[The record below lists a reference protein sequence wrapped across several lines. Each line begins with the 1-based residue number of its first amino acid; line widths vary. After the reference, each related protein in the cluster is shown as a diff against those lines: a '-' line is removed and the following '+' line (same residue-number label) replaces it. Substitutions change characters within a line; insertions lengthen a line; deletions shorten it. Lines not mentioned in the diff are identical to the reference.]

1 MRCISTIPIPIPIAM
16 GMTMAM
22 LWGVL
27 FFPVKHACAF
37 EIATRYAAI
46 FYHDQAA
53 LKKFNRSLYMGR
65 LSSRVPKTARETL
78 EDEVAAKIDFI
89 VEKTMAVL
97 DMYPPKLRFS
107 IVIHP
112 DPGHVQQDFKKLY
125 QVDVNYIAFYSPSE
139 NQVFFSADNARLRVV
154 AHEIGH
160 VVVENYFIISPPQ
173 HLHEVLAQYAEM
185 NITD

>member
-1 MRCISTIPIPIPIAM
+1 MRSIGRIAITM

-22 LWGVL
+22 LWGML
-27 FFPVKHACAF
+27 FFPQKNALAY
-37 EIATRYAAI
+37 EISSRYAAI
-46 FYHDQAA
+46 IYNDQAA

-65 LSSRVPKTARETL
+65 LSSQVPKTGQETL
-78 EDEVAAKIDFI
+78 EDEVAAKINFI

-97 DMYPPKLRFS
+97 DMFPPNLQFS

-125 QVDVNYIAFYSPSE
+125 QVDVNYIAFYAPAE

-173 HLHEVLAQYAEM
+173 HLHEVLAQYSETH
-185 NITD
+185 ITD

>member
-1 MRCISTIPIPIPIAM
+1 MCMRCISPIAM
-16 GMTMAM
+16 GMTMAI

-27 FFPVKHACAF
+27 FFPVKNARAF
-37 EIATRYAAI
+37 EIDSRYAAI
-46 FYHDQAA
+46 VYHDQAA

-65 LSSRVPKTARETL
+65 LSSQVQENDQDTL
-78 EDEVAAKIDFI
+78 EDEVAAKINFI

-97 DMYPPKLRFS
+97 DMFPPNLRFS

-112 DPGHVQQDFKKLY
+112 NAGYVQQDFKKLY

-139 NQVFFSADNARLRVV
+139 NQVFFSADNGRLRVV

-185 NITD
+185 HITD